1 MQVTPIIFLRPEDV
15 ESAQRC
21 IHHAAKTFFRPS
33 KTILLPVFLIFKH
46 SRLKLKA
53 SRWRILASCLKIKAS
68 WWKIL
73 ASRLKIKASCCK
85 ELTLTSS
92 ILCVSTFSKQTQHT
106 TANFFSKKTYTTYTN
121 TEYQAFST
129 PQTYTK
135 PTLNLHLSYTHT
147 GFGCKMGAG
156 WVQDRVQDY
165 GG

>member
-53 SRWRILASCLKIKAS
+53 SWWKILASCLKI
-68 WWKIL
+68 L
-73 ASRLKIKASCCK
+73 ASCLKIKASCCK

-92 ILCVSTFSKQTQHT
+92 NLCVSTFSKQTQHT
-106 TANFFSKKTYTTYTN
+106 TANFFSKKPTLPTLTLSIRHL
-121 TEYQAFST
+121 A
-129 PQTYTK
+129 PHK

-147 GFGCKMGAG
+147 GFGCKMGA
-156 WVQDRVQDY
+156 R
-165 GG
+165 